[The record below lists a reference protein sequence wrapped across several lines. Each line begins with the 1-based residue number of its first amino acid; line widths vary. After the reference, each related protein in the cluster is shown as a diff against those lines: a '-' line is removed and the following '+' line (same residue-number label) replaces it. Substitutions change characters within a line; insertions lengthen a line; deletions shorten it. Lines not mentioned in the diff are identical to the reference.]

1 MKKNLQLNSLTQP
14 LYNLVEEPSLSAF
27 YSIALGMWMSL

>member
-14 LYNLVEEPSLSAF
+14 LYKLVEEPSLSAF
-27 YSIALGMWMSL
+27 CGISLGMWMSL